1 MNANIITQLS
11 IFVNNAPGSLANVAK
26 TLRECEINMKACNL
40 AESTEFGILRAIV
53 DDPAGAIEKLQKK
66 NIIVKKTEIIGVKI
80 KDVPGSLYEASNV
93 LGQADINIEYGYA
106 FTGKNVEGLFM
117 RVDHPEQAIE
127 VLAKAGLDLVKASEI

>member
-66 NIIVKKTEIIGVKI
+66 NIIVKKIDPEAVDPEDVEMLEDMVLVAVNEALRGVA
-80 KDVPGSLYEASNV
+80 EAGERRLASV
-93 LGQADINIEYGYA
+93 
-106 FTGKNVEGLFM
+106 TGGMSIPGLF
-117 RVDHPEQAIE
+117 
-127 VLAKAGLDLVKASEI
+127 